1 MQRFWRPRK
10 EMTACHWWGKWC
22 CSSQRECPQP
32 LIALSATA
40 HKYMYHTMYKH
51 VLLYNTSIYTWIVG
65 GTDERKHI
73 FLGTLSLGQAAAVST
88 RKWCKKETNGKM
100 LRVLKNSEKLNF
112 LAHHLQK
119 ALTNVDFA

>member
-1 MQRFWRPRK
+1 
-10 EMTACHWWGKWC
+10 
-22 CSSQRECPQP
+22 
-32 LIALSATA
+32 
-40 HKYMYHTMYKH
+40 MYHTMYKH

-65 GTDERKHI
+65 ATDERKHI

-100 LRVLKNSEKLNF
+100 LRVLKNPEKLNF

-119 ALTNVDFA
+119 ALTDVVHNCTIFLCSLDVKYIYDDQCRGPSIKEKDHLVG

>member
-1 MQRFWRPRK
+1 MCYYTIHP
-10 EMTACHWWGKWC
+10 
-22 CSSQRECPQP
+22 
-32 LIALSATA
+32 
-40 HKYMYHTMYKH
+40 
-51 VLLYNTSIYTWIVG
+51 YTWIEG
-65 GTDERKHI
+65 ATDERKHI

-100 LRVLKNSEKLNF
+100 LRVLKNPEKLNF